1 MKSNSF
7 VLRGDLCD
15 SRSPQKLRTLEKGYL
30 VCIDGLCAGRFP
42 VLPEAYADLPLID
55 CAGKLVIPGLTD
67 LHVHAP
73 QYPFRGLGM
82 DLELLD
88 WLQAR
93 TFPEEAK
100 YADLTYAQAAYGK
113 FVHDLRRSPNTRA
126 CVFATVHRAATA
138 ALMDLLEDSG
148 LVCAVGKVNMDR
160 DCPDALREETSASLE
175 ETRQWL
181 EETAGRFERVTPILT
196 PRFVPSCS
204 DTLMKGLGAL
214 AAERGLP
221 VQSHLS
227 ENRGEVELVSR
238 LRPDARFYGEAYDR
252 DDLFG
257 AHGKAIM
264 AHCVLS
270 GEEETALMGVR
281 GVFVAHCPQS
291 NANLASGVAPVRRYL
306 ERGLRVGLGSD
317 VAGGVHMS
325 ILRAMADAIQCSK
338 LRWAIQDKSLKPLT
352 VAEAF
357 WLGTAG
363 GGEFFGRVGRFEPGY
378 ELDAVVIDDAPGLPP
393 SPLSVAERLERAIYL
408 AEDRDTLHKFV
419 RGRQLF

>member
-1 MKSNSF
+1 MKKASF

-15 SRSPQKLRTLEKGYL
+15 SRSPQELRTLEHGYL

-42 VLPEAYADLPLID
+42 SLPEEYVDLPLID
-55 CAGKLVIPGLTD
+55 CAGKLIIPGLTD

-73 QYPFRGLGM
+73 QYSFRGLGM

-88 WLQAR
+88 WLRER

-100 YADLTYAQAAYGK
+100 YADDAYAQTAYDA
-113 FVHDLRRSPNTRA
+113 FVRDLRRGPNTRA
-126 CVFATVHRAATA
+126 CVFATVHRQATA
-138 ALMDLLEDSG
+138 ALMERMERSG

-160 DCPDALREETSASLE
+160 DCPDALREETGASLK
-175 ETRQWL
+175 ETRRWL
-181 EETAGRFERVTPILT
+181 EETQGRFERVRPILT
-196 PRFVPSCS
+196 PRFIPSCS
-204 DTLMKGLGAL
+204 DELTKGLGAL
-214 AAERGLP
+214 AVETGLP

-238 LRPDARFYGEAYDR
+238 LRPDARFYGDAYDR
-252 DDLFG
+252 DGLFG
-257 AHGKAIM
+257 ASGKAIM

-270 GEEETALMGVR
+270 GEEETALMRER

-306 ERGLRVGLGSD
+306 DQGLRVGLGSD
-317 VAGGVHMS
+317 VAGGVHTS

-338 LRWAIQDKSLKPLT
+338 LRWAMQDKTLRPLT
-352 VAEAF
+352 VAEVF
-357 WLGTAG
+357 WMGTAG

-378 ELDAVVIDDAPGLPP
+378 ELDAVVIDDAPSLPP
-393 SPLSVAERLERAIYL
+393 APLSVTERLERAIYL
-408 AEDRDTLHKFV
+408 SEDRDVLHKFV
-419 RGRQLF
+419 QGRQLF